1 MVGEDE
7 DGMRHKAW
15 DGVAAQWG
23 SNSCRMHALL
33 TYQHFPLAVGLGH
46 LVGAAH
52 LIQAHSSKDENNE
65 AGAAS
70 VFPGGL
76 ILVPVSIAGAEGERA
91 ATGDSSIRAGELKC
105 TAGARAVTTTL
116 LETPGYPTRSSQ
128 QLCLRG
134 SHPDVCFR
142 SGLVLSL
149 PETLQH

>member
-52 LIQAHSSKDENNE
+52 LVQAHSSKDENNE

-91 ATGDSSIRAGELKC
+91 VTGDLSIRAGELVYC
-105 TAGARAVTTTL
+105 RCPSCDRHSLRNTGV
-116 LETPGYPTRSSQ
+116 PHSRSSQ

-149 PETLQH
+149 PGTLQH